1 MRRIILAALAI
12 LAAAPAA
19 AQPAPV
25 ARSTAES
32 FQSCREVGGTPSLK
46 PGFETRIDLNG
57 DGIEDYILDYQH
69 LECANAWSLFCGSA
83 GCPLGVFVSAGGEFK
98 DESLGHVQGWELI
111 QGTPPVIE
119 VSLHGA
125 MCRRGGIG
133 VEGCTRRFAWNGRK
147 LAMLGA
153 AEAARP
159 QAQPARPAPQPAPQA
174 TARPPAPP
182 TPGDWSLRPVAGR
195 TPVATVAGP
204 GVIQSVSLLCFN
216 GVPVVAL
223 VLRGQPTVTRAT
235 VTFLFPSLG
244 RIDHPIGQQPG
255 GGQNVW
261 YADLRRSRLPQL
273 LAGRDSEATVAIN
286 GVRMGPLSLRGS
298 TASIRGALESC
309 YRF

>member
-1 MRRIILAALAI
+1 MRRMILAALAL

-19 AQPAPV
+19 AQPAAV
-25 ARSTAES
+25 AAHTR
-32 FQSCREVGGTPSLK
+32 QSMQACREAGGTPSPK
-46 PGFETRIDLNG
+46 PGYQVTEDLNA
-57 DGIEDYILDYQH
+57 DGIEDYILDFQH
-69 LECANAWSLFCGSA
+69 LECANAWSFFCGSA
-83 GCPLGVFVSAGGEFK
+83 GCPLAVFLSSPSGHQGVMG
-98 DESLGHVQGWELI
+98 DHVQGWRLI
-111 QGTPPVIE
+111 PGTPPVIE

-133 VEGCTRRFAWNGRK
+133 IEGCTERYGWNGRQF
-147 LAMLGA
+147 
-153 AEAARP
+153 ARLSGP
-159 QAQPARPAPQPAPQA
+159 APSEAQPPRPAPAPQE

-182 TPGDWSLRPVAGR
+182 SPGDWSLRPVAGR

-204 GVIQSVSLLCFN
+204 GVIHSVSLLCFN
-216 GVPVVAL
+216 NVPVVAL
-223 VLRGQPTVTRAT
+223 ALRGRPTVARAT

-261 YADLRRSRLPQL
+261 YADLRASRLPQL
-273 LAGRDSEATVAIN
+273 LAGRDSEATVGIN
-286 GVRMGPLSLRGS
+286 GVRQGTLSLRGS